1 MSGTRRPQAGACPL
15 DGRVGRHAG
24 ERMHSCATKPARLRP
39 ANWSLPSGD
48 HWLRS
53 HARAPRTVTRRG
65 HDAPGHEPRQA
76 PRGSW
81 GTVVRQPPNRTD
93 ATILCPFVRNQRPR
107 GARRQGSWSSVP
119 MREARRLR
127 CGNAACLPALQV
139 PRRVQ
144 SSGAFPDAQRLSSA
158 ACGGRRPEHV
168 GWNEWLGL
176 IWEWRGR

>member
-81 GTVVRQPPNRTD
+81 GTVVRQPPKDGWPAPARAAGSSRT
-93 ATILCPFVRNQRPR
+93 APMQRF
-107 GARRQGSWSSVP
+107 SVLSCAISG
-119 MREARRLR
+119 REERD
-127 CGNAACLPALQV
+127 GKV
-139 PRRVQ
+139 
-144 SSGAFPDAQRLSSA
+144 
-158 ACGGRRPEHV
+158 
-168 GWNEWLGL
+168 LGL
-176 IWEWRGR
+176 PCPCARLGGCDAAMLLVFLRYKYRAEFRAVAHFLTPNV